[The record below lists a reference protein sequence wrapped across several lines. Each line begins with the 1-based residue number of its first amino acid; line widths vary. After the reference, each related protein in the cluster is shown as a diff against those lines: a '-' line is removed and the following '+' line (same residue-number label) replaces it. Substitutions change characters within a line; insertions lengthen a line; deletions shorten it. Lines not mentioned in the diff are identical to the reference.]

1 MQLIVELCAQ
11 INVSIYLCTN
21 TLLVIMSTAVA
32 MHRGEGMPT
41 EILLILARY
50 SLTPMEKTVETA
62 MALAGKQTR
71 QNTRLATDKISCTSN
86 FRILCY
92 KLAWFVVCMSSEKCS
107 LCWSHVQ
114 DPTAPISY
122 CSADSELQL
131 LKIFANFL
139 IDIKNKSV
147 LIISNKKLRFSENMH
162 APWLCQQSV
171 KFLAKLLLKSE
182 QNAYSSCHTVPDLQC
197 LAKPCFNRSQ
207 MWPCT
212 SLWLALSS
220 TY

>member
-1 MQLIVELCAQ
+1 MHKHIVSNYVYSCGHASWWRHAYWDPSHSGQVLPYS
-11 INVSIYLCTN
+11 N
-21 TLLVIMSTAVA
+21 
-32 MHRGEGMPT
+32 GENSWDSHGIGRQADKT
-41 EILLILARY
+41 EH
-50 SLTPMEKTVETA
+50 TC
-62 MALAGKQTR
+62 
-71 QNTRLATDKISCTSN
+71 LATDKISCTSN

-107 LCWSHVQ
+107 LCWSHIQ
-114 DPTAPISY
+114 DPTAPIRY

-147 LIISNKKLRFSENMH
+147 LIVSNKKLLFSKNMH